1 MTDKKEK
8 YLCNACGEG
17 ENEVKV
23 AYSDELLICE
33 DCLDAGKKFLSEQNQ
48 LKLEETKVKAEKF
61 GMEKVVEEVAKLP
74 KPAELVEKLDE
85 YVIGQTVAKR
95 MLSVAIY
102 QHQKRVILNNYGFGS
117 GAKKSNLLLIGP
129 TGTGKTLLAQTIA
142 LLTDLP
148 IHIEDAT
155 TLTEAGYVGDS
166 VEDMIQSLVDK
177 CGGDIA
183 LAESK
188 GIVFI
193 DEIDKLRKRGDSANL
208 NRDPAGEGVQSALL
222 KLTEGTEVRISATG
236 AKKQSGGRTDI
247 VNTSNILFI
256 ASGAF
261 AGIEELVK
269 GEGQSGTKA
278 GFIIDKEA
286 TEKEK
291 NKPKVVLAKH
301 VIDYGMK
308 PEFVGRFN
316 TIVNLEPLSMDV
328 MKSIITDSKKSMFA
342 SHQLLAKADGIS
354 LTISNEAIEAIAN
367 DAFEKNIGA
376 RGLDGTI
383 NKVLSDFSFESP
395 SLQCKEFEITKEL
408 VEEKLKSE

>member
-1 MTDKKEK
+1 MTDKQAKN
-8 YLCNACGEG
+8 LCTACGEG
-17 ENEVKV
+17 EGKNKV

-33 DCLDAGKKFLSEQNQ
+33 DCLDLGKNFLSEQNQ
-48 LKLEETKVKAEKF
+48 LELEETKVKAEKF
-61 GMEKVVEEVAKLP
+61 GMEKVVEEVSKLP
-74 KPAELVEKLDE
+74 KPAELVQKLDE
-85 YVIGQTVAKR
+85 YVIGQAEAKR

-129 TGTGKTLLAQTIA
+129 TGTGKTFLAETIA

-166 VEDMIQSLVDK
+166 VEDMIQGLVDK

-193 DEIDKLRKRGDSANL
+193 DEIDKLRKRGDSASL
-208 NRDPAGEGVQSALL
+208 NRDPAGDGVQSALL
-222 KLTEGTEVRISATG
+222 KLSEGTEVRISTTG
-236 AKKQSGGRTDI
+236 GKKQSGNPTNI

-261 AGIEELVK
+261 EGIEELVK
-269 GEGQSGTKA
+269 GESQSGTKA

-291 NKPKVVLAKH
+291 SKPKVVLAKH

-308 PEFVGRFN
+308 PEFVGRFS

-328 MKSIITDSKKSMFA
+328 MKAIITDSKKSMFT
-342 SHQLLAKADGIS
+342 SHQLLAKADGIA
-354 LTISNEAIEAIAN
+354 LTISDDAVEAIAN
-367 DAFEKNIGA
+367 DAFEKKIGA

-395 SLQCKEFEITKEL
+395 SEQCEEFEITKEL
-408 VEEKLKSE
+408 VEKKLKAE